1 MIMKAHKISFM
12 PYPVRYLLLL
22 FILAGS
28 LLIPASHLAYAH
40 TFSTSESAHFLSL
53 VDQIRAE
60 TGLVIISLENN
71 NATLAQAHAEKAS
84 SLLNNSTLDEIREVN
99 NRIADSLETGLAQL
113 EENVTS
119 LALVMQEQQQVPQ
132 DRIQTINDTVTSL
145 NDILVEAI
153 TVRVESD
160 QLNNATTWAMVLADL
175 TNVVLS
181 NYGNATGAAF
191 DLTDMANLAEMQGEA
206 AHTVSEGINN
216 NTTPGNATASNVTT
230 NTIIV
235 DEAAYQTAQYLSS
248 NTMLQLFNDMLRP
261 LTTTSAGANGTTG
274 NNSENGL
281 TVQPQ
286 LDNET
291 LSTSESN
298 ATAGIEDLEMSL
310 LQLSDYVN
318 SKTSPREVMAIP
330 HLEIH
335 PMLIQLYG
343 LTPEDEEE

>member
-1 MIMKAHKISFM
+1 
-12 PYPVRYLLLL
+12 
-22 FILAGS
+22 
-28 LLIPASHLAYAH
+28 
-40 TFSTSESAHFLSL
+40 
-53 VDQIRAE
+53 
-60 TGLVIISLENN
+60 
-71 NATLAQAHAEKAS
+71 
-84 SLLNNSTLDEIREVN
+84 
-99 NRIADSLETGLAQL
+99 
-113 EENVTS
+113 
-119 LALVMQEQQQVPQ
+119 
-132 DRIQTINDTVTSL
+132 
-145 NDILVEAI
+145 
-153 TVRVESD
+153 
-160 QLNNATTWAMVLADL
+160 
-175 TNVVLS
+175 
-181 NYGNATGAAF
+181 
-191 DLTDMANLAEMQGEA
+191 MANLAEMQGEA

>member
-1 MIMKAHKISFM
+1 MIRNNHEDAKNPIFAIPCEISSVAV
-12 PYPVRYLLLL
+12 YPLWL
-22 FILAGS
+22 
-28 LLIPASHLAYAH
+28 
-40 TFSTSESAHFLSL
+40 
-53 VDQIRAE
+53 DQIRAE
-60 TGLVIISLENN
+60 TGLVTMNLENN
-71 NATLAQAHAEKAS
+71 NATLAQTHAEKAS

-119 LALVMQEQQQVPQ
+119 LALVMQGQQQVPQ

-145 NDILVEAI
+145 NDILAEAI
-153 TVRVESD
+153 TVRVEGD

-206 AHTVSEGINN
+206 ADTVSEGINN
-216 NTTPGNATASNVTT
+216 NTMPGNATASNVTT

-281 TVQPQ
+281 TVQQQ
-286 LDNET
+286 LDNDT
-291 LSTSESN
+291 FSTSESN
-298 ATAGIEDLEMSL
+298 ATAGIEELEMSL

-318 SKTSPREVMAIP
+318 SKASPREVMAIP